1 MKFNKRPV
9 SNKRPGRIF
18 AGYLIIVLATFFYKN
33 IWINKTVIGL
43 LNLANFLKVIME
55 TQIIVASEYT
65 TQRTFLIVAS

>member
-18 AGYLIIVLATFFYKN
+18 AAYFNNGHGNVFFYKN

-55 TQIIVASEYT
+55 TQIIVAS
-65 TQRTFLIVAS
+65 